1 MAVVGCPVGAQRQSQ
16 RRVCIRFGLLFY
28 RRKQLVAL
36 LPVAPEM
43 RQLKVGKV
51 AGMPAL
57 GHGND
62 VVDARR
68 KRMRKL
74 AAEIHR
80 FAADAAHGL
89 CSIDFLF
96 VALKGQT
103 VRAVTVWARNS
114 LWHMRLLGHGL
125 LCTHR
130 EGAFAGRE
138 TSSGRECFQSPW
150 VLCRPGGIKKAARK
164 IRTAG
169 FRGQCAAARS
179 GSLLGRM
186 EWNPLGCMLP
196 RTEDDAAMTYIY
208 PMTPPGLSLIHS

>member
-1 MAVVGCPVGAQRQSQ
+1 MAAVGCPVGAQRQSQ

-89 CSIDFLF
+89 CSIDLLLLRSKARRC
-96 VALKGQT
+96 VPSRSG
-103 VRAVTVWARNS
+103 RVTVFGICGS
-114 LWHMRLLGHGL
+114 LVTA
-125 LCTHR
+125 CC
-130 EGAFAGRE
+130 AP
-138 TSSGRECFQSPW
+138 SGRS
-150 VLCRPGGIKKAARK
+150 LCRQGDFFGEGVFSKPMGALQARGYQK
-164 IRTAG
+164 SRPEDPNGRRFAVSA
-169 FRGQCAAARS
+169 QLPAAAACWAGWNGTR
-179 GSLLGRM
+179 LAVCCHALRM
-186 EWNPLGCMLP
+186 MLQ
-196 RTEDDAAMTYIY
+196 
-208 PMTPPGLSLIHS
+208 

>member
-1 MAVVGCPVGAQRQSQ
+1 
-16 RRVCIRFGLLFY
+16 
-28 RRKQLVAL
+28 
-36 LPVAPEM
+36 M

-51 AGMPAL
+51 TGMPAL

-89 CSIDFLF
+89 CSIDLLF

-114 LWHMRLLGHGL
+114 LWHMRLLVHGL
-125 LCTHR
+125 LCTIGKEPLQAGGLLRGGSVFKAH
-130 EGAFAGRE
+130 GCFAGPGYQKSRPDDPN
-138 TSSGRECFQSPW
+138 GRRFAVSAQLP
-150 VLCRPGGIKKAARK
+150 
-164 IRTAG
+164 
-169 FRGQCAAARS
+169 AAAAYWAGWDRAR
-179 GSLLGRM
+179 LAVCCHALRM
-186 EWNPLGCMLP
+186 MLQ
-196 RTEDDAAMTYIY
+196 
-208 PMTPPGLSLIHS
+208 